1 MSARLTAGKC
11 LWFGLRGWREGAVGD
26 FARYPVSGTA
36 ASFIGL
42 LCGNLD
48 SSCGDFHALNLN

>member
-1 MSARLTAGKC
+1 M
-11 LWFGLRGWREGAVGD
+11 GD

-36 ASFIGL
+36 ADFIGL
-42 LCGNLD
+42 LCGILD